1 MLIPSTTTTR
11 MRVFGGASRP
21 SSRVRH
27 RSLTH
32 RLPLHAADLA
42 LSARVAVPFS
52 RLPLSQPTFRGAHV
66 A

>member
-52 RLPLSQPTFRGAHV
+52 RPPLSQPTFRGAPV

>member
-42 LSARVAVPFS
+42 LSARVAVPFW
-52 RLPLSQPTFRGAHV
+52 RPPLSQPTFRGAPV